1 MTEPPDDHT
10 DGGSTDGSMDG
21 EPTDGLPEAVADE
34 AERLTRL
41 ARDAETRE
49 GPESESTSETD
60 VASAPEG
67 GREAAAA
74 RDERDELL
82 AEHGYTARY
91 REDDD
96 TLVLNPADWFE
107 DGVART
113 DRMDDL
119 SRAVEV
125 SLSGAGADDEWQAV
139 ETDNAELVER
149 VGEKHGAVHAANAR
163 AFADFLGNHYTR
175 RVEDAS
181 GHEVAEFLTE
191 YYPRN
196 AWPTAEQKAVVEESV
211 ELLFDAAGCDRP
223 SYR

>member
-1 MTEPPDDHT
+1 MPD
-10 DGGSTDGSMDG
+10 
-21 EPTDGLPEAVADE
+21 ELPADLLDD

-41 ARDAETRE
+41 ARDV
-49 GPESESTSETD
+49 PNPD
-60 VASAPEG
+60 
-67 GREAAAA
+67 EAAAH
-74 RDERDELL
+74 RNRRDELL

-96 TLVLNPADWFE
+96 TLVLNPSDWFE

-113 DRMDDL
+113 DRIDDL

-125 SLSGAGADDEWQAV
+125 PLSDAGADDDWREV
-139 ETDNAELVER
+139 EAENAALVER
-149 VGEKHGAVHAANAR
+149 VSEEHGAVHAANAR

-175 RVEDAS
+175 RIEAAS
-181 GHEVAEFLTE
+181 GREVREFLTE

-196 AWPTAEQKAVVEESV
+196 AWPTAEQKAVVEESLR
-211 ELLFDAAGCDRP
+211 LLFDAAGRDRP

>member
-1 MTEPPDDHT
+1 MANELPDD
-10 DGGSTDGSMDG
+10 
-21 EPTDGLPEAVADE
+21 LIDE

-41 ARDAETRE
+41 ARDV
-49 GPESESTSETD
+49 PSPD
-60 VASAPEG
+60 
-67 GREAAAA
+67 EAAAH
-74 RDERDELL
+74 RDRRDELL